1 MTSTMA
7 SSSSSSSAQ
16 ASETP
21 FSAEKYFATQ
31 PPPPTLESDVN
42 AVREFVE
49 RHAQQG
55 RKVVLVTVSVFSS
68 YYSDSC
74 NHIVP
79 SFAQLEWWN
88 YGTSRA
94 QCVSTIFRILFG

>member
-74 NHIVP
+74 SHIVP
-79 SFAQLEWWN
+79 SIAQLEWWN